1 MSEAAKTRGD
11 RTAGNS
17 ERNTPM
23 VSRAAT
29 PAGSQSSRN
38 SGLQQ
43 AKKTMGKPFRAIKR
57 WVKSK
62 MGDDPGEGGGAGSG
76 GASAGSGIVTLLG
89 GTGQELNV
97 TSLGAQSTGGALNIA
112 PSAPEETEPNLAL
125 GQDPASGTLA
135 PAVDNASLALGTAQE
150 VTQDSSAIPLSTLE
164 QFDSSVPITTGEVTE
179 PSTTT
184 FITPTP
190 ETPSVAGEEAGSDS
204 TEETKVLSPPQ
215 AGRAGKGAG
224 VSNTSTTSSKKT
236 WAIVA
241 GALKKTLSGAVP
253 FIPDPFKG
261 PAEALLKIIDVFEQA
276 KSNKEE
282 MEDLKT
288 RCNLLNESMAHA
300 FKRRQDGGSDNLYE
314 SIGRLVKG
322 IYDILL
328 ATMVE
333 SSTGVAAY
341 VLVEDNAESLKEAN
355 RKIDQVLQ
363 CFSLENFIAGALV
376 LSDVHRII
384 KDQEV
389 TAERRFRKAALGELK
404 PVPGAA
410 YNSQDLAKI
419 SACFEG
425 TRVKL
430 LAGVGRWMSDPTGKP
445 IYVLDGIAGIGK
457 STVAKTVA
465 QRAAAIDSLG
475 ASFFFSRDHA
485 DRQHASSFVHTI
497 AYQLAFCDPSY
508 GEAIATAI
516 DEHPESLHTIMAH
529 QFTALVA
536 QPLCNLL
543 EQRATPLVFVFDALD
558 ECTQPDASEILSLI
572 ITSISKLP
580 QVKVFLTTR
589 PELVLRKK
597 YQSTLLTNCCH
608 LQEIEA
614 VIVDSDIRLYLE
626 HHLSSTSIQEA
637 FEGMECASWVP
648 TAVQKKQ
655 LVAVSDRLFIFA
667 STAVKLILNPYG
679 LGPEVTITSLL
690 NLEPDQAMIQL
701 YHKVL
706 DIASPGH
713 IPKESPH
720 WNHWLTSFKIAIGSI
735 VLLQY
740 PLSVKALA
748 KLMNTNS
755 DSLVS
760 ILRNMHSVLAPFN
773 DGPNPTYK
781 IHHKSFPDF
790 LTHSSYCPKEFW
802 IEEQKYH
809 LHLAKCCL
817 ETMKQQLQFNICQV
831 PPADQYKMLATL
843 PELNREKLTEEL
855 KYAVC
860 NWATHLDRSNLELL
874 DKEIEHLLEEF
885 ARKHLMHWFEALAYL
900 GQLDTAIPIIETAL
914 TTLFC
919 MVIKVM

>member
-1 MSEAAKTRGD
+1 MSEATKTRGD
-11 RTAGNS
+11 NTAGNS
-17 ERNTPM
+17 ERNTPI

-29 PAGSQSSRN
+29 PAGSQSSSKSRR
-38 SGLQQ
+38 QQ
-43 AKKTMGKPFRAIKR
+43 AKKAIKKPFSAIKR
-57 WVKSK
+57 WANST
-62 MGDDPGEGGGAGSG
+62 MGDGPGGGGDAGSGGADVG
-76 GASAGSGIVTLLG
+76 GASAGSGIGTPLG
-89 GTGQELNV
+89 GTSQELDG
-97 TSLGAQSTGGALNIA
+97 TSLGAQATGATLNIA

-135 PAVDNASLALGTAQE
+135 PTIDNASLALGAAQE
-150 VTQDSSAIPLSTLE
+150 VTQDSSAIPPSTLE
-164 QFDSSVPITTGEVTE
+164 QLDSSVPVTTGEVTE

-184 FITPTP
+184 TITPTP
-190 ETPSVAGEEAGSDS
+190 ETPGVAGEEVGGDPIEGA
-204 TEETKVLSPPQ
+204 KVLSPPQ
-215 AGRAGKGAG
+215 AGRAGEDAG
-224 VSNTSTTSSKKT
+224 VSNSSATSSKKT
-236 WAIVA
+236 WAIVG
-241 GALKKTLSGAVP
+241 GALKTTLTGVVP

-261 PAEALLKIIDVFEQA
+261 PAEALLKVIDVFEQA
-276 KSNKEE
+276 KSNKEG

-288 RCNLLNESMAHA
+288 RCNLLNESIAHA
-300 FKRRQDGGSDNLYE
+300 FKGRQDGGSEDLDE

-322 IYDILL
+322 IHDILL

-333 SSTGVAAY
+333 YSTGVAAY

-355 RKIDQVLQ
+355 LKIDQVLQ
-363 CFSLENFIAGALV
+363 RFSLENFIAGALA

-389 TAERRFRKAALGELK
+389 TADRRFRKAALKELK
-404 PVPGAA
+404 PVPSAA
-410 YNSQDLAKI
+410 YNSQDVAKI

-485 DRQHASSFVHTI
+485 DRQHGSSFVHTI

-516 DEHPESLHTIMAH
+516 DEHPESLHTIMAQ

-536 QPLCNLL
+536 QPLCKLL

-558 ECTQPDASEILSLI
+558 ECTQLDASDILTLI

-589 PELVLRKK
+589 PELVLRNK
-597 YQSTLLTNCCH
+597 YQSNSLANCLH

-614 VIVDSDIRLYLE
+614 AIVDSDISLYLDY
-626 HHLSSTSIQEA
+626 HLSSTSIKEV
-637 FEGMECASWVP
+637 FKGRGCATWAP
-648 TAVQKKQ
+648 TAVQKIQ
-655 LVAVSDRLFIFA
+655 LVEVSNRLFIFA
-667 STAVKLILNPYG
+667 STAVKLILNRRG
-679 LGPEVTITSLL
+679 LGPQVTIASIL
-690 NLEPDQAMIQL
+690 NMEPDQAMVQL
-701 YHKVL
+701 YCKVL
-706 DIASPGH
+706 DIAVPEDILKPSRY
-713 IPKESPH
+713 
-720 WNHWLTSFKIAIGSI
+720 WNNWLTGFKTAIGSMI
-735 VLLQY
+735 LLQY

-748 KLMNTNS
+748 KLMDSSS
-755 DSLVS
+755 DSLES
-760 ILRNMHSVLAPFN
+760 ILENMHSVLAPSN

-790 LTHSSYCPKEFW
+790 LTNSSHCPKEFW
-802 IEEQKYH
+802 IEEQIYH
-809 LHLAKCCL
+809 LHLAKGCL
-817 ETMKQQLQFNICQV
+817 QVMTQQLQFNICQV

-843 PELNREKLTEEL
+843 PELNQEKLTEEL
-855 KYAVC
+855 NFDY
-860 NWATHLDRSNLELL
+860 LE
-874 DKEIEHLLEEF
+874 K
-885 ARKHLMHWFEALAYL
+885 
-900 GQLDTAIPIIETAL
+900 Q
-914 TTLFC
+914 
-919 MVIKVM
+919 